1 MMMYCVSLFKIL
13 KDDALKGLHSIC
25 QLIWKT
31 QQWPQ
36 DWQRSVFIPVPK
48 KGSAKVCSNY
58 LPLCSLYVLARL
70 CSKSFKLGFNSMWI
84 KNLQLCQL
92 GFKNIEEL
100 EIKLST
106 FTGSLRKQ
114 GNSRRTSTSASL
126 TMLKPL
132 LMWITKKLW
141 KILQEMRVPDHL
153 TCLLKTWMMQVKKQQ
168 LELDM
173 KQQTGSKLG
182 KEYVKAVYSHP
193 VYWVYMQRISCEM
206 LGWMTHKL
214 ESRMPREI
222 PTTSDMQMIPL

>member
-84 KNLQLCQL
+84 KNLQMCQL

-168 LELDM
+168 FELDM

-182 KEYVKAVYSHP
+182 KEYVKALYC
-193 VYWVYMQRISCEM
+193 MM
-206 LGWMTHKL
+206 LIYLPPSLRG
-214 ESRMPREI
+214 
-222 PTTSDMQMIPL
+222 